1 VNAKCNL
8 AGGRISFDR
17 RGVYTAQQFQAPA
30 GCEQVTQARQI
41 RLKLRRTIVANDNG
55 SGGIGL
61 LGVVIGALIVV
72 ALGYFFLANR
82 ATGPGTS
89 TTVRIEAPKVP
100 GSK

>member
-1 VNAKCNL
+1 M
-8 AGGRISFDR
+8 
-17 RGVYTAQQFQAPA
+17 
-30 GCEQVTQARQI
+30 
-41 RLKLRRTIVANDNG
+41 ANDNG

-82 ATGPGTS
+82 AAGPGTS

>member
-1 VNAKCNL
+1 M
-8 AGGRISFDR
+8 
-17 RGVYTAQQFQAPA
+17 
-30 GCEQVTQARQI
+30 
-41 RLKLRRTIVANDNG
+41 ANDNG

-82 ATGPGTS
+82 ATEPGTS
-89 TTVRIEAPKVP
+89 TTVRVEASKVP